1 MPFCARLAAEDLRG
15 PALLAQD
22 MLCEN
27 EAVGALIRPWV
38 FKDLNRSSR

>member
-1 MPFCARLAAEDLRG
+1 MPFCAGLSAEDLRG

-22 MLCEN
+22 TLCEN

-38 FKDLNRSSR
+38 FKDLNRSS